1 MKTKLKIWATS
12 ALMLLATQSAFANNL
27 YVGGQVGISV
37 PQVRFGSDLLVPLT
51 GEHHHVFGGGTS
63 FLGGVILGLDRT
75 WCDLFSTPLYTAL
88 EFNARYNSYDK
99 DIARFTDAV
108 GIANFRANIRSN
120 FQYGLDFKFGI
131 PVDCC
136 GTTPYLLVGVEAA
149 QIRTKLHNDTAT
161 PFRGIPAFGSASFHK
176 TRAGCNVGGG
186 VRFRVWEC
194 IDMDMQYS
202 YTWYGRHQNTLSTP
216 AIGEIVPA
224 ATWRHRTRLEE
235 NRFLVSLSYTLW
247 DLSTWF

>member
-176 TRAGCNVGGG
+176 TRAGCNVGS
-186 VRFRVWEC
+186 VRP
-194 IDMDMQYS
+194 QS
-202 YTWYGRHQNTLSTP
+202 GRSCLQRPGDTVLASK
-216 AIGEIVPA
+216 
-224 ATWRHRTRLEE
+224 RT
-235 NRFLVSLSYTLW
+235 VSWCLCPTHCGILAPGSKTGL
-247 DLSTWF
+247 F